1 MKNVKF
7 YTKKLTI
14 PKGLIIYPTL
24 MDDLPEIKDI
34 KLTDYDLYLLGQGT
48 YYRIHDKMG
57 AHVCISD
64 GEEGANFSVW
74 APNADRVSVVGD
86 FNLWD
91 GNKNPMEHLGD
102 SGIWS
107 LFIPGVGIGDR
118 YKFEIRARGGD
129 SFLKSDPLAF
139 QSELRPKSASVVCK
153 LDGYTWQDESWLEK
167 RDSGD
172 RLRKPV
178 SIYEVHLGSWR
189 RKGDQFLTYRELAKS
204 LIPYIKEMG
213 FTHVEILPVAEH
225 PLDAS
230 WGYQVIGYFSLT
242 SRYGA
247 AQDFMSFV
255 DQCHQNEIGV
265 ILDWVPAHFPR
276 DYHALGLFDGT
287 HLYEHM
293 DPRKGEHKEWGTCV
307 FNYGRNEVKAFL
319 VSNALFWFERYHVDG
334 LRIDAVSSMLYL
346 DYGRNE
352 GEWIPNRYGG
362 RENLEA
368 MDLLREV
375 NTMVYEKY
383 PGAMMIAEES
393 SAWPA
398 VSRPVYTGGL
408 GFGFKW
414 NMGWMHD
421 TLEYMSLDPV
431 YRKYHHRNLTFGL
444 LYAFSEN
451 FILPLSHDEVVHG
464 KGSLL
469 SKMPGDRWQ
478 KFANLRVYLGFMFGH
493 PGKKLLF
500 MGGEFGQWNEWYHE
514 VALDWNLLSDP
525 LHRALTQWIQDLN
538 ATYTSEGA
546 LHSQD
551 HQPEAF
557 EWIDPDDSDNSVTSF
572 IRWDVERRNF
582 VVVLCNF
589 TPVVRFNY
597 RVGIPEPGLYQ
608 ELLNS
613 DSYIYGGSNVGNL
626 GGVRSDAISSH
637 GRPFSLSLTLPPLAA
652 LFLKKRAE

>member
-1 MKNVKF
+1 MKIVEF
-7 YTKKLTI
+7 YSKELTI
-14 PKGLIIYPTL
+14 PKSLIIYPTS

-48 YYRIHDKMG
+48 YYRIYDKMG
-57 AHVCISD
+57 AHVCIS
-64 GEEGANFSVW
+64 GGKEGANFSVW
-74 APNADRVSVVGD
+74 APNAKRVGVVGD

-91 GNKNPMEHLGD
+91 GNKNPMQHLGD

-107 LFIPGVGIGDR
+107 LFIPGVAIGDR
-118 YKFEIRARGGD
+118 YKFEIRTRGDD
-129 SFLKSDPLAF
+129 SLLKSDPLAF

-153 LDGYTWQDESWLEK
+153 LDGYTWQDGSWLKK
-167 RDSGD
+167 RDAGD
-172 RLRKPV
+172 WLRKPV

-189 RKGDQFLTYRELAKS
+189 RKGDQFLTYRELAES
-204 LIPYIKEMG
+204 LIPCIKEMG

-247 AQDFMSFV
+247 PQDFMFFV
-255 DQCHQNEIGV
+255 DQCHQNGIGV

-293 DPRKGEHKEWGTCV
+293 DPRKGEHKEWGTRV

-334 LRIDAVSSMLYL
+334 LRNDAVSSMLYL
-346 DYGRNE
+346 DYDRKE
-352 GEWIPNRYGG
+352 GEWIANRYGG

-368 MDLLREV
+368 MALLREV

-431 YRKYHHRNLTFGL
+431 HRKYHHRNLTFGL

-469 SKMPGDRWQ
+469 SKMSGDRWQ
-478 KFANLRVYLGFMFGH
+478 KFANLRAYLGFMFGH

-500 MGGEFGQWNEWYHE
+500 MGGESGQWNEWYHE
-514 VALDWNLLSDP
+514 VALDWNLLNEP
-525 LHRALTQWIQDLN
+525 LHRALAQWIKDLN
-538 ATYTSEGA
+538 ATYTSEQA

-551 HQPEAF
+551 HQPEGF

-589 TPVVRFNY
+589 TPVIRYNY
-597 RVGIPEPGLYQ
+597 MVGIPEPGLYQ
-608 ELLNS
+608 EILNS

-626 GGVRSDAISSH
+626 GGVGSDAISSH

>member
-1 MKNVKF
+1 
-7 YTKKLTI
+7 
-14 PKGLIIYPTL
+14 

-48 YYRIHDKMG
+48 YYRIYDKMG

-64 GEEGANFSVW
+64 GKEGANFSVW
-74 APNADRVSVVGD
+74 APNAERVSVVGD

-91 GNKNPMEHLGD
+91 GNKNPMQHLGD

-107 LFIPGVGIGDR
+107 LFIPGVAIGDT
-118 YKFEIRARGGD
+118 YKFEIRTRGND

-153 LDGYTWQDESWLEK
+153 LDGYTWQDGSWLEK

-172 RLRKPV
+172 WLRKPV

-189 RKGDQFLTYRELAKS
+189 RKGDQFLTYRELAES

-247 AQDFMSFV
+247 PQDFMFFV
-255 DQCHQNEIGV
+255 DQCHQNGIGV

-334 LRIDAVSSMLYL
+334 LRNDAVSSMLYL
-346 DYGRNE
+346 DYGREE
-352 GEWIPNRYGG
+352 GEWIANRYGG

-368 MDLLREV
+368 MALLREV

-431 YRKYHHRNLTFGL
+431 HRKYHHRNLTFGL

-469 SKMPGDRWQ
+469 SKMSGDRWQ
-478 KFANLRVYLGFMFGH
+478 KFANLRAYLGFMFGH

-500 MGGEFGQWNEWYHE
+500 MGGESGQWNEWYHE
-514 VALDWNLLSDP
+514 VALDWNLLNEP
-525 LHRALTQWIQDLN
+525 LHSALTQWIKDLN
-538 ATYTSEGA
+538 TTYTSEQA

-551 HQPEAF
+551 HQPEGF

-572 IRWDVERRNF
+572 IRWDVDRRNF

-589 TPVVRFNY
+589 TPVIRYNY
-597 RVGIPEPGLYQ
+597 MVGIPEPGLYQ
-608 ELLNS
+608 EILNS

-626 GGVRSDAISSH
+626 GGVGSDAISSH

-652 LFLKKRAE
+652 LFLKKGAE